1 MNIVPKNVLK
11 YRSQKS
17 MMKYEG
23 APSFT
28 ATRWTR
34 PGTSARRFFF
44 ELPELAFPFIE
55 YSFYWDERG
64 DGFRTVFEQ
73 LADHPPA
80 AVPHSNSFI
89 DGDAP
94 HGAAAHKSSTHT
106 NTGAPRY
113 RIPGKGKKILIQLFF
128 FCFLYPATSLSSFSI
143 YAVVLGGRFAM
154 DTTFQKRRSRIKF
167 EKIIKPLSSLHLYLS
182 CADRGCNHGKI
193 KTIFQALPYSEI
205 QVPSWIPRHQNKWE
219 FTRFCYDH
227 TETLFP
233 ALPYLGK
240 K

>member
-128 FCFLYPATSLSSFSI
+128 FLLSISGYVPI
-143 YAVVLGGRFAM
+143 IIL
-154 DTTFQKRRSRIKF
+154 DLRSRSWRTFRHGHNISEKTF
-167 EKIIKPLSSLHLYLS
+167 SYKVWKIIKPLSSLHLYLS

>member
-44 ELPELAFPFIE
+44 WTPRISIPVHWIFFLLRRTGRRF
-55 YSFYWDERG
+55 S
-64 DGFRTVFEQ
+64 DGFWAAGRPPTGRRATFEQ
-73 LADHPPA
+73 LHRRWCPTWSRSAQIIHTHKHRRTTLQNSRQREKNPYPVVFFLLSISGY
-80 AVPHSNSFI
+80 VPI
-89 DGDAP
+89 
-94 HGAAAHKSSTHT
+94 
-106 NTGAPRY
+106 
-113 RIPGKGKKILIQLFF
+113 IILDL
-128 FCFLYPATSLSSFSI
+128 
-143 YAVVLGGRFAM
+143 
-154 DTTFQKRRSRIKF
+154 RSRSWRTFRHGHNISEKTF
-167 EKIIKPLSSLHLYLS
+167 SYKVWKIIKPLSSLHLYLS

>member
-44 ELPELAFPFIE
+44 WTPRISIPVHWIFFLLRRTGRRF
-55 YSFYWDERG
+55 S
-64 DGFRTVFEQ
+64 DGFWAAGRPPTGRRATFEQ
-73 LADHPPA
+73 LHRRWCPTWSRSAQIIHT
-80 AVPHSNSFI
+80 HKHRRTTLQNSRQREKN
-89 DGDAP
+89 P
-94 HGAAAHKSSTHT
+94 Y
-106 NTGAPRY
+106 PVV
-113 RIPGKGKKILIQLFF
+113 F

-167 EKIIKPLSSLHLYLS
+167 EKSSNPYQVF
-182 CADRGCNHGKI
+182 
-193 KTIFQALPYSEI
+193 IFICHARIEDATTA
-205 QVPSWIPRHQNKWE
+205 K
-219 FTRFCYDH
+219 
-227 TETLFP
+227 
-233 ALPYLGK
+233 
-240 K
+240 